1 MAEVRGTTTTDR
13 LSRLLALVPYL
24 QARPGIAVAEAA
36 SDLGVSEP
44 QLRQDLELL
53 WVCGLP
59 GHGPGDLIDLSFEGD
74 SVTVTFDAG
83 MQRPL
88 RLTPDEAMSL
98 LVALQTLADVPGLA
112 DRGVLERA
120 RAKVELAA
128 GGAAAGPG
136 GISVQLQ
143 DQRHQRPG
151 SDQRLASIRA
161 ALEAARAL
169 GLTYYVPGRD
179 ETTDRVVDPMRLLLV
194 EGRSYLEAWCRRAEG
209 VRLFRLD
216 RIDAVTVLAEPSRV
230 PDDAPERDLADGLFQ
245 PSPSYGTA
253 RLRLGPGARWVAD
266 YYPCEQVTEYGDGL
280 EIALRVAD
288 PRWIQRL
295 VLGLGAEA
303 EVLEPLELAQ
313 AVRAEAGAALQQ
325 YADDGD
331 AGHGNLG

>member
-1 MAEVRGTTTTDR
+1 MVESRGATTTDR

-53 WVCGLP
+53 WMCGLP

-74 SVTVTFDAG
+74 TVTVTFDAG

-112 DRGVLERA
+112 DREVLERA

-128 GGAAAGPG
+128 GGAAGPG

-143 DQRHQRPG
+143 DQRHQRAG
-151 SDQRLASIRA
+151 SDQRLASIRG
-161 ALEAARAL
+161 ALETGRAL

-216 RIDAVTVLAEPSRV
+216 RIDAVTVLTEPSRV
-230 PDDAPERDLADGLFQ
+230 PDDAPERDLAGGLFQ

-266 YYPCEQVTEYGDGL
+266 YYPCEQVTEHGDGL
-280 EIALRVAD
+280 EVTLRAAD

-303 EVLEPLELAQ
+303 EVLEPPELAQ

-325 YADDGD
+325 YADDD
-331 AGHGNLG
+331 AAGRGNLG